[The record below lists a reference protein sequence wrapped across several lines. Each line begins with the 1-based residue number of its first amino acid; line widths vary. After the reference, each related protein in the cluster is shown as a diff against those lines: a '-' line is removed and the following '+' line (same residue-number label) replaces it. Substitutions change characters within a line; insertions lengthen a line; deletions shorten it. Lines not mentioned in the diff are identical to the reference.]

1 MTPVAAIVLFG
12 SIWFI
17 VFLTLLPLRL
27 KTQGEVDE
35 IVPGTHSSA
44 PVNPAVGRKALLAT
58 AITVVVWGVIA
69 AIIVSG
75 VIRVQDF
82 DWFDKMR
89 PAVRQ

>member
-12 SIWFI
+12 SIWFLA
-17 VFLTLLPLRL
+17 FLTLLPLRL
-27 KTQGEVDE
+27 KTQGETGE

-58 AITVVVWGVIA
+58 AITVVLWGIIA

-89 PAVRQ
+89 PAVKL

>member
-12 SIWFI
+12 SIWFL
-17 VFLTLLPLRL
+17 VFLTLLPMRL
-27 KTQGEVDE
+27 KTQGEAGE

-44 PVNPAVGRKALLAT
+44 PVNPNVGRKALLAT
-58 AITVVVWGVIA
+58 AITVVVWGIIA

-75 VIRVQDF
+75 IIRVQDF
-82 DWFDKMR
+82 DWFNKMR